1 MNRMVTPRGLAKLS
15 LLAFYLVTTVA
26 AEASEVKVMISGGL
40 TAAYKELVPHFERAT
55 GNTVITV
62 YGPSM
67 GTTENAIPV
76 RLARGETADVLIMV
90 GDALGEMIEQGRAD
104 AANRVDL
111 VRSPIGMVVRA
122 GAEKPDIGTI
132 DALKLTLLGAKS
144 VAYSDSASGV
154 YVSTELFK
162 RLGIADDM
170 NGKARMIPAEP
181 VASVVA
187 RGEAELGFQQ
197 ISELLPIAGADL
209 VGPLPPEVQKITIF
223 SAAITANAAQP
234 EAGRALI
241 TFLASAA
248 AAPILKKAGLDPF
261 AASEK

>member
-1 MNRMVTPRGLAKLS
+1 MKRMVIPRGLAKLS

-40 TAAYKELVPHFERAT
+40 TAAYRELVPQFERAT

-90 GDALGEMIEQGRAD
+90 GDALDAMIEQGRAG

-122 GAEKPDIGTI
+122 GAEKPDISTPT
-132 DALKLTLLGAKS
+132 ALKQMLRSVGA
-144 VAYSDSASGV
+144 GGG
-154 YVSTELFK
+154 
-162 RLGIADDM
+162 R
-170 NGKARMIPAEP
+170 
-181 VASVVA
+181 
-187 RGEAELGFQQ
+187 
-197 ISELLPIAGADL
+197 
-209 VGPLPPEVQKITIF
+209 LPPATRWMLTALEQFAHSSHSSVRANVPTI
-223 SAAITANAAQP
+223 SGMQAMLQYNRNP
-234 EAGRALI
+234 L
-241 TFLASAA
+241 
-248 AAPILKKAGLDPF
+248 
-261 AASEK
+261 